1 MNLPGQRV
9 GMSVFQIIA
18 ALATWKNKEYIFQ
31 HGQKNKIHLIGSIS
45 DTALEQLAYIE
56 ISNIP

>member
-9 GMSVFQIIA
+9 GVSVFQTIA
-18 ALATWKNKEYIFQ
+18 ALATCKNKEYISQ
-31 HGQKNKIHLIGSIS
+31 HGQKNKIHLKGSVSYI
-45 DTALEQLAYIE
+45 ALEQLAYIE